1 MDTVVF
7 AAVPKFETMV
17 HNNSAPSCA
26 ATNWRRYLTL
36 KAKSEVFFMT
46 LVPALE
52 EAELLCTVIS
62 GTGTDIIIPPQVS
75 VPRIFP
81 GA

>member
-1 MDTVVF
+1 
-7 AAVPKFETMV
+7 
-17 HNNSAPSCA
+17 
-26 ATNWRRYLTL
+26 
-36 KAKSEVFFMT
+36 MT
-46 LVPALE
+46 LVVALE

-62 GTGTDIIIPPQVS
+62 GTGTDMIIPPQMP